1 MPQLNELLGKGEAL
15 KELRELPEKTQTLRD
30 EIVVLFKNLEQ
41 NPDITPAGA
50 GCFTMNLSNLSPS
63 GNLSPS
69 HYDFKVQ
76 YEALERILR
85 LTPLFNLDKRIKEII
100 STGKIVRP
108 HNDVL
113 ILHPKVV
120 EKIKEIW
127 LTDSN

>member
-50 GCFTMNLSNLSPS
+50 GCFTMNLSNLSSS